1 MATYRASSRPPAE
14 SESGAFFK
22 VAAMLLGFA
31 VAAVGI
37 FALMMWADARESR
50 DATAPTRG
58 SPCRCGRPR
67 GRLTTSRCR

>member
-37 FALMMWADARESR
+37 FALMMWADARGSR
-50 DATAPTRG
+50 DATAPAAAAPAAVDDHSG
-58 SPCRCGRPR
+58 
-67 GRLTTSRCR
+67 